1 MVRWKWWLKK
11 HCRLRLDFVQVYET
25 VWISP
30 GLCFHCWG
38 FAQFWPTAPDKRY
51 VIILLQWDP
60 SLYCKKKIKGFFIS
74 IPFIFC
80 RVAKMRK
87 TVKLHLFF
95 LKHVLFGAL
104 VVLTWHLCLFQ
115 LSPLGRIIHVSAFFG
130 NGLHP
135 PLQEDVLLFNELLIR
150 GFRSAPSAPSQEG
163 TLISYGFSFGSFCK

>member
-1 MVRWKWWLKK
+1 MKLYEF
-11 HCRLRLDFVQVYET
+11 HQVS
-25 VWISP
+25 V
-30 GLCFHCWG
+30 F
-38 FAQFWPTAPDKRY
+38 TAEVLLSSGP
-51 VIILLQWDP
+51 LLQT
-60 SLYCKKKIKGFFIS
+60 SAMSSYCCSGIHHYTAKKKKKGFFIS

-163 TLISYGFSFGSFCK
+163 TLISYGFSFGSSCK